1 MEQRYDLRKRDFIG
15 FAKTEKPQIINS
27 NAQGMGYGTW
37 NTRGCVVVHPLVRP
51 EKQKPAKRVDFCGTL
66 PGKMRIFFEP
76 YDLGKLGFS
85 LLKPQVNRVPGSA
98 VGIPRGGG
106 RRKPHPESTR
116 KPKVKTSQ

>member
-15 FAKTEKPQIINS
+15 FAKTEKPQVINS

-66 PGKMRIFFEP
+66 PGKIQFLRNPF
-76 YDLGKLGFS
+76 DLGKLGFS
-85 LLKPQVNRVPGSA
+85 LLNPQVNKVPGSA

-116 KPKVKTSQ
+116 KTKVKTSQ

>member
-15 FAKTEKPQIINS
+15 FAKTEKPQVINS

-66 PGKMRIFFEP
+66 PGKIQFLRNPF
-76 YDLGKLGFS
+76 DLGKLGFS
-85 LLKPQVNRVPGSA
+85 LLNPQVNKVPGSA